1 MDVHGIQE
9 WLKISGNTTFSE
21 KCGITDIYYEQPI
34 TTFRLETRQ
43 KRGFQCP
50 LKCILSIGTN
60 VIQRFFLLGVC
71 KDEDKCILS
80 RVKGL
85 LD

>member
-1 MDVHGIQE
+1 MDIH
-9 WLKISGNTTFSE
+9 
-21 KCGITDIYYEQPI
+21 YEQPI
-34 TTFRLETRQ
+34 VTTFRFETRQ

-50 LKCILSIGTN
+50 LKYILSIVTN
-60 VIQRFFLLGVC
+60 VIQRFFLRGVC